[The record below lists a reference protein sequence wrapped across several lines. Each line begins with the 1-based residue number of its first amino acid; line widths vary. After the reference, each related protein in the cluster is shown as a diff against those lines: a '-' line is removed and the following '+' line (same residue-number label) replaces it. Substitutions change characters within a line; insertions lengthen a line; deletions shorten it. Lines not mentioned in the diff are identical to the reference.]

1 MGSIMDNINTYIS
14 VLHGSLRKKL
24 ELIKKLLELT
34 KEQNKILSEET
45 VDIDSFDRIV
55 NEKEIKINEV
65 LTIDQG
71 FQTAFKRISE
81 IIKQSPGQYRQQ
93 ILEMQNFIRAIT
105 DIGVEIENLEQKNKE
120 KFNKFLSSKRS
131 EIKDFKVS
139 NKTAVSYYKNMSN
152 QHREWQSYF
161 VDSKK

>member
-1 MGSIMDNINTYIS
+1 MDNINTYIS

-24 ELIKKLLELT
+24 DLIKKLLELT
-34 KEQNKILSEET
+34 KEQNKILNQET
-45 VDIDSFDRIV
+45 IDIDNFDRLV
-55 NEKEIKINEV
+55 SKKEVKINEM
-65 LTIDQG
+65 LEIDRG
-71 FQTAFKRISE
+71 FQTVFNKISSV
-81 IIKQSPGQYRQQ
+81 IKESPQQYRQQ

-120 KFNKFLSSKRS
+120 KFNKFLASKRS
-131 EIKDFKVS
+131 DIKNFKVS

-161 VDSKK
+161 IDSKK

>member
-1 MGSIMDNINTYIS
+1 MDSINTYIS

-34 KEQNKILSEET
+34 KEQNKILNEEA

-55 NEKEIKINEV
+55 NEKEAKINEV
-65 LTIDQG
+65 LEIDRG
-71 FQTAFKRISE
+71 FQTVFSKVSS
-81 IIKQSPGQYRQQ
+81 IIKESPQQYRQQ
-93 ILEMQNFIRAIT
+93 ILEMQNFIRTIT
-105 DIGVEIENLEQKNKE
+105 DIGVEIEKLENKNKE
-120 KFNKFLSSKRS
+120 KFNKFLASKRS
-131 EIKDFKVS
+131 DIRDFKVS

-161 VDSKK
+161 VDSRK

>member
-1 MGSIMDNINTYIS
+1 MENINTYIS

-34 KEQNKILSEET
+34 KEQNKILNEKT
-45 VDIDSFDRIV
+45 IDIDSFERIV
-55 NEKEIKINEV
+55 SEKEVKINEV
-65 LTIDQG
+65 LGIDRG
-71 FQTAFKRISE
+71 FQTVFNKVSG
-81 IIKQSPGQYRQQ
+81 IIKESPQQYRQQ
-93 ILEMQNFIRAIT
+93 ILEMQNFIRTIT

-120 KFNKFLSSKRS
+120 KFNKYLASKRS
-131 EIKDFKVS
+131 DIKDFKVS